1 MAKKSRSPFSE
12 PSPGCPRC
20 IHLEDELA
28 RSEQRSYDRLREV
41 SDRYAALREQQRG
54 EAEQRE
60 QALERLRALRD
71 RLREP

>member
-1 MAKKSRSPFSE
+1 MAKKSRSPLSE
-12 PSPGCPRC
+12 PSPACPRC
-20 IHLEDELA
+20 NLLEDELA

-41 SDRYAALREQQRG
+41 SDLYAGVQARQQG

-60 QALERLRALRD
+60 QVLERLKALRE